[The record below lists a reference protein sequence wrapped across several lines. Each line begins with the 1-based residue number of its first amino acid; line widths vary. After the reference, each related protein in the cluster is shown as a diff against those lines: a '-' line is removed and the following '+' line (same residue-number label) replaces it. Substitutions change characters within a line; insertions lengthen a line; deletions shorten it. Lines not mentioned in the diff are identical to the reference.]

1 MDVYRGYNYRLNL
14 RQYIAITKEDALTAE
29 ETMSSFEEV
38 GDANMFMKFM
48 GTRDRNR
55 MVNNINFVHFYR
67 KNKKEVSY
75 ILRCVIDAVG
85 YAIRCG
91 AAENKSGTAITD
103 TILSGIIPFTYKQT
117 RRLLDDYDKNMEILG
132 AWFCKE
138 DIYPARKYIITAND
152 ITGYYPPFEDI
163 HSIHLLY
170 IEKDHD
176 LSNQLDLQTTR
187 KPLMQKRRTK
197 ELKSFYI
204 KLKNPIHLRLSY
216 FKGISY
222 RGIKYER

>member
-14 RQYIAITKEDALTAE
+14 RQYIVITKEDALTAE
-29 ETMSSFEEV
+29 ETMSTFEEV
-38 GDANMFMKFM
+38 GDVNMFMKFI

-67 KNKKEVSY
+67 KNKKEISY
-75 ILRCVIDAVG
+75 ILRCVMDAVG

-91 AAENKSGTAITD
+91 AAENKSGTSVND
-103 TILSGIIPFTYKQT
+103 TILSGIIPFVYKQT
-117 RRLLDDYDKNMEILG
+117 RRLLDNYDENMEILG
-132 AWFCKE
+132 ALSPKD
-138 DIYPARKYIITAND
+138 DIYPARNYTIAAND
-152 ITGYYPPFEDI
+152 TTGYYPPFEDI

-170 IEKDHD
+170 IEKDLD
-176 LSNQLDLQTTR
+176 LSNQRDLQTIG
-187 KPLMQKRRTK
+187 KPLIQRRRTK

-204 KLKNPIHLRLSY
+204 KLKNPIHLRRSY

-222 RGIKYER
+222 RKD